1 MSGNVIEFSIKA
13 LDNFSATM
21 GRLDSQLGAMNRA
34 FAALA
39 AVYPIAKAIEAGRAF
54 LENAEQMGVM
64 AQKAGMATDKFSS
77 LAYAA
82 RMSNVDVGALQQGMK
97 FLGTA
102 MTANDSGF
110 ARLGVSTRTASG
122 DLRST
127 SDVLIDVAD
136 KFSTLRDGAA
146 KTQLAIDLF
155 GRSGLS
161 MVPMLNSGGESIR
174 ALMADAQ
181 RLGIVITDDM
191 AAAADQVNDNFAAMS
206 MVMQGQFN
214 QALARVLPTLE
225 SVSNMLVE
233 FFSNEER
240 MKGITEAL
248 TVTFKTIG
256 TVVIGLGQAF
266 NIVGDTVGNV
276 AAAMV
281 QAAQGNFS
289 EAWNIL
295 TADTKHLQDDMSN
308 AFTNIEQMWNDSA
321 TSAAAST
328 ARTMAA
334 MRRQG
339 AVLKE
344 ENKEAI
350 KAEDQRQKALEAAMA
365 AMEKENLLM
374 GASSESIKLYELA
387 NLGATDAQLA
397 RAQAIQE
404 SIRIQQEGAEFEQAI
419 AAFRAANAE
428 QDMATTQEQMIAREQ
443 AAREHWDRLMRIA
456 VDSGLSQTQFEKL
469 NSVQQ
474 VQIASTK
481 FQQLIGQA
489 ANYSKVMFQLNKAAA
504 LANAFV
510 SFRETVVDAYKWG
523 TKMGSPILGAVMAAA
538 AAAAQAVNI
547 AALVSTKPPAAHGGL
562 DYVPAEQTYLLAKG
576 ERVLSP
582 RQNRDLTEFMQTGG
596 GGNISIGTVEIHVLE
611 NATSADAFAKM
622 NRIELRNALGQPVID
637 ALNEMFKIGV
647 RPAFAKGVV

>member
-266 NIVGDTVGNV
+266 NIVGDTVGRV

-308 AFTNIEQMWNDSA
+308 AFKNIEQLWDDSA

-328 ARTMAA
+328 AKTMAA

>member
-308 AFTNIEQMWNDSA
+308 AFKNIEQLWDDSA

-328 ARTMAA
+328 AKTMAA

-474 VQIASTK
+474 VQIMSTK